1 MKAFCTIAAKNY
13 LPHARTLGDSLNK
26 CCPGIPFHIL
36 LADDTEGMLDLSREK
51 YDTVEVKNIGIPFY
65 KDMAF
70 KYDVIE
76 FCTSVKPFFFEHLFD
91 TYGYDKVVYL
101 DPDMYVYD
109 NLEHIFNILDDDFV
123 VLTPHILKPYL
134 KYEGAISE
142 EELLF
147 VGIYNL
153 GFAAFNKSVQARQ
166 VLEWWKLKL
175 KDQCFADKED
185 ALHVDQRW
193 IDFLPALYEKGV
205 HILRHP
211 GYNISHWN
219 MHERSFSFKNEK
231 YYVDDDFP
239 LVIYHFSGLDP
250 HNYKAICR
258 KQQIFHLDTL
268 PEYRELFE
276 QYVEELIG
284 NGYYELSL
292 LPYCYSKFNNGIKI
306 FKFQRRLYRALTLN
320 KSLNELGINI
330 DDPFASGLD
339 SLYALFEKNK
349 LIIEEYAKSLKPAP
363 QLVNE
368 KNIKK
373 MILFQIMKFL
383 KTAIGINRYYH
394 LMNFF
399 AEHSRFERQTFLIK
413 K

>member
-13 LPHARTLGDSLNK
+13 LPHARSLGDSLKK

-36 LADDTEGMLDLSREK
+36 LADDAEGMIDLSREK
-51 YDTVEVKNIGIPFY
+51 YDTIEVKNIGIPFY

-76 FCTSVKPFFFEHLFD
+76 FCTSVKPFFIDHLFNA
-91 TYGYDKVVYL
+91 YGYDKVVYL

-109 NLEHIFNILDDDFV
+109 NLEYIFNILDKDFLI
-123 VLTPHILKPYL
+123 LTPHIIKPYL
-134 KYEGAISE
+134 NYEGAISE

-153 GFAAFNKSVQARQ
+153 GFAAFNNSPPAREI
-166 VLEWWKLKL
+166 LEWWKIKL
-175 KDQCFADKED
+175 RDQCFADKEN

-219 MHERSFSFKNEK
+219 MHERSLSFKNEK
-231 YYVDDDFP
+231 YYVDDNFT
-239 LVIYHFSGLDP
+239 LAIYHFSGLDP
-250 HNYKAICR
+250 HNYEAICR
-258 KQQIFHLDTL
+258 KQQIFHLDKL
-268 PEYRELFE
+268 PEYRSLFE
-276 QYVEELIG
+276 RYVNELLD
-284 NGYYELSL
+284 NGYDELSL
-292 LPYCYSKFNNGIKI
+292 LPYYYSKFDNGIKI
-306 FKFQRRLYRALTLN
+306 FKYQRRLYRALVH
-320 KSLNELGINI
+320 NENMQHQGTNL
-330 DDPFASGLD
+330 DDPFASGLG
-339 SLYALFEKNK
+339 SYYELLKKNK
-349 LIIEEYAKSLKPAP
+349 LVIDVNSEHLMPAP
-363 QLVNE
+363 QLVNN
-368 KNIKK
+368 KNTKK
-373 MILFQIMKFL
+373 KLLCKILKLMK
-383 KTAIGINRYYH
+383 AIIGINRYYH

-399 AEHSRFERQTFLIK
+399 AEYSRFERQTFLLK